1 MSVRQGQGL
10 PMFTPA
16 AVARGLREKTRDCQP
31 EPNPVRVPSVTVDL
45 GSLAKGAVM
54 MGEFLIRRAARKRA
68 RASEL
73 RAAAIDLAEYFQ
85 GYLGAPDLMSRESC
99 SREEAERCLE
109 SLEGEQFCRFLCF
122 YQAERVYVFPAFLA
136 RAWAC
141 DYCGSCFPVQRSSS
155 QLEVC
160 GCPSCGAVMKQTV
173 AP

>member
-1 MSVRQGQGL
+1 MSVHQGQGL

-16 AVARGLREKTRDCQP
+16 GVARGLRERTP
-31 EPNPVRVPSVTVDL
+31 ESKPESKPARVPSVTVDL

-54 MGEFLIRRAARKRA
+54 VGEFLIRRAARRRA

-73 RAAAIDLAEYFQ
+73 RAAAIDLAESFQ
-85 GYLGAPDLMSRESC
+85 GYLGAPDLMNREGC
-99 SREEAERCLE
+99 SREDAERCLE

-122 YQAERVYVFPAFLA
+122 YQAERLYVFPAFLS
-136 RAWAC
+136 RVWAC

-160 GCPSCGAVMKQTV
+160 GCPNCGAAMKQTV
-173 AP
+173 AL